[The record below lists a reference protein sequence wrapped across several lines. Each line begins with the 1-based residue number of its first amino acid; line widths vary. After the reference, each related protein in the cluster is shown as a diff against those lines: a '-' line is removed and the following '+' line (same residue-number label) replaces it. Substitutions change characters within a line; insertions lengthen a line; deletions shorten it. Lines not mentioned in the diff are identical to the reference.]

1 MCECSHTNS
10 VSYNELRLLRLL
22 GGKTWVS
29 RDLYMYTVCVCTPNI
44 VVTFVWEIKVICC
57 LLIKS
62 HLTPLRLW
70 PAHLNSLFSSEKE
83 PNFYKILQVR
93 QNKTMSDKRRSEEPW
108 GRDGSLLRQAGRR
121 QAWGRAGLHR
131 LGQGGPHRLPEE
143 ETRYQSASPLTS
155 YFKGNILGITKFC
168 NFSFEPIGSSCDGQ
182 EERHKISIG
191 FLNAKSQPQTVNWI
205 LILGV
210 RTAQSESVGS
220 EIKVRTTF
228 ITDLQTF
235 LSSSSYKRAKFLLN
249 IPELVYH
256 EERVLGKIKKLFLVL
271 ENIEITKKCKPSPPY
286 LVQVRML

>member
-1 MCECSHTNS
+1 MTRGGVRSLEVVMGLCSGK
-10 VSYNELRLLRLL
+10 L
-22 GGKTWVS
+22 GDGRPGDVLGSTAWAREV
-29 RDLYMYTVCVCTPNI
+29 
-44 VVTFVWEIKVICC
+44 
-57 LLIKS
+57 
-62 HLTPLRLW
+62 LTGYQ
-70 PAHLNSLFSSEKE
+70 K
-83 PNFYKILQVR
+83 
-93 QNKTMSDKRRSEEPW
+93 KRRGISQ
-108 GRDGSLLRQAGRR
+108 LV
-121 QAWGRAGLHR
+121 
-131 LGQGGPHRLPEE
+131 
-143 ETRYQSASPLTS
+143 PLTS

-210 RTAQSESVGS
+210 RTPQSESVGS